1 MHHAIGKEVPTAALS
16 ILFSSIYLARMSDLL
31 IQTERLLLRRWEP
44 SDIEP
49 YAELCRDPEVM
60 RWIGSGSL
68 RTREECVEAISYFEK
83 FWEEKGFGLFAV
95 ELLSSQEF
103 IGFTGLA
110 VPEFLPEVMPSVE
123 IGWRLARSTWGHGF
137 ATEAARASLEFGF
150 NECELERVVSIH
162 QVGNDASG
170 RIMTKIGMRLFRE
183 TVDPS
188 CQRPVKVYETVAR

>member
-1 MHHAIGKEVPTAALS
+1 
-16 ILFSSIYLARMSDLL
+16 MSDLPL
-31 IQTERLLLRRWEP
+31 QTERLLLRRWQP

-68 RTREECVEAISYFEK
+68 RTREECVEAISSFEK
-83 FWEEKGFGLFAV
+83 FWEKRGFGLFAV
-95 ELLSSQEF
+95 ELSSTQEF

-123 IGWRLARSTWGHGF
+123 IGWRLARSLWGNGF
-137 ATEAARASLEFGF
+137 ATEAARAALEFGF
-150 NECELERVVSIH
+150 SECGLERVVSIH

-170 RIMTKIGMRLFRE
+170 RIMEKIGMRLLRE
-183 TVDPS
+183 TIDPS
-188 CQRPVKVYETVAR
+188 CQRPVNVYGAEAQ